1 MCVGCAMIF
10 PLLLFPPVS
19 NMDEPRHGE
28 LCRAGQADGEEWDE
42 NHEDR
47 EMTQPAG
54 SVQLTLH
61 LPKSPLLLLSQ
72 VTEENIQERELMIF
86 SFLYTSHTEEER
98 GSERPKNLPKTPGL
112 VVNSFFLKLYP
123 LLL

>member
-1 MCVGCAMIF
+1 
-10 PLLLFPPVS
+10 
-19 NMDEPRHGE
+19 
-28 LCRAGQADGEEWDE
+28 
-42 NHEDR
+42 
-47 EMTQPAG
+47 MTQPAG

-86 SFLYTSHTEEER
+86 SFLYTSHAKEER

-112 VVNSFFLKLYP
+112 VVNSLFLKLYP

>member
-1 MCVGCAMIF
+1 
-10 PLLLFPPVS
+10 
-19 NMDEPRHGE
+19 
-28 LCRAGQADGEEWDE
+28 
-42 NHEDR
+42 
-47 EMTQPAG
+47 MTQPAG

-72 VTEENIQERELMIF
+72 VTEENIQERELIF
-86 SFLYTSHTEEER
+86 SFLYTFHAKEER

-112 VVNSFFLKLYP
+112 VVNSLFLKLYP